1 MKILN
6 TYKKLPISKSNIE
19 KFDYYNLCHLRTDD
33 EYKGF
38 MFYNDDEIVGFI
50 NVDTNENEIQA
61 LEVNKEYR
69 QQGIGEELLEIAVN
83 ELNAN
88 KLTIR
93 KNNKAAIRMY
103 QKNGFKVVKSNGI
116 MYYMEKVNTIHETV
130 VINESAKDRTFK
142 CPYCP
147 ERYKRPKLVDHVE
160 KVHSDMIPE
169 GYTPA
174 RVVFN
179 YINKKEHGRCVQ
191 CGKETEWNEEVWRYN
206 RYCSQK
212 CIDEYKKIR
221 DQRMINVYG
230 KTTLLNDPKQQD
242 KMLKGR
248 KISGTYKFSDG
259 GVRSYCGS
267 YEKKLLEFYD
277 KVLNVK
283 SEDIQTPGPVIEYQ
297 YKGETHFWITDLYYI
312 PANLVHDVKDGGSNP
327 NTRDMPDYRAKQEAK
342 EDAISKLNKYNYIRL
357 TDNNFQ
363 QLLLILAE
371 IKEELMDQ
379 DDPEY
384 IIRINESMAMAG
396 MNNPVHNPDVYIAPI
411 MMKNTFIGTALS
423 QDKYFLTN
431 YRVKDG
437 KVIKGTLQDLDDYE
451 LECAYKYTGED
462 THAKLDKLI
471 NAYKNKTTVSNDFIY
486 ETFIGGELLS
496 PLQFKC
502 VSCLESYN
510 PVIDDVDR
518 IRSIHESLKYQV
530 QLLKYDNALF
540 VKECNGLQIKEDV
553 KGYFVYNEAT
563 KCRSKSYKTIEEIP
577 NNIYNIIKKL
587 EV

>member
-6 TYKKLPISKSNIE
+6 TYKKLPISKSNID
-19 KFDYYNLCHLRTDD
+19 KFDYYNLCHLRTDN

-50 NVDTNENEIQA
+50 NVNTNENEIQA
-61 LEVNKEYR
+61 LEVNKNYR

-88 KLTIR
+88 KLTVR

-116 MYYMEKVNTIHETV
+116 MYYMEKVSALHEV
-130 VINESAKDRTFK
+130 VVLNEDKKERTFK

-147 ERYKRPKLVDHVE
+147 NRYTRPKLVDHVE

-169 GYTPA
+169 GYSAA

-179 YINKKEHGRCVQ
+179 YINKKDHGRCVQ
-191 CGKETEWNEEVWRYN
+191 CGKETSWNEQTWRYN

-221 DQRMINVYG
+221 DERMMRTYG
-230 KTTLLNDPKQQD
+230 TTNLLNDPNQQD

-248 KISGTYKFSDG
+248 KISGTYKFKDG
-259 GVRSYCGS
+259 GIRSYCGS

-277 KVLNVK
+277 NVLNVR

-342 EDAISKLNKYNYIRL
+342 EEAISKLNKYNYIRL

-371 IKEELMDQ
+371 IKEQLMDESN
-379 DDPEY
+379 PEY

-411 MMKNTFIGTALS
+411 MKHNIFIGTALS

-451 LECAYKYTGED
+451 LECAYKYMGED
-462 THAKLDKLI
+462 TYAKLDKFI

-518 IRSIHESLKYQV
+518 IRSIHESLKYQA

-540 VKECNGLQIKEDV
+540 VKEYNGLQIKEDV
-553 KGYFVYNEAT
+553 KGYFVYNEVT
-563 KCRSKSYKTIEEIP
+563 KCRSKSYRTIEEIP

>member
-1 MKILN
+1 MNILN
-6 TYKKLPISKSNIE
+6 NYKKLLLTNKTIKSLNY
-19 KFDYYNLCHLRTDD
+19 DNLNNLDLSDCC
-33 EYKGF
+33 KG
-38 MFYNDDEIVGFI
+38 YIYTNDDEVVGFV
-50 NVDTNENEIQA
+50 NVDTNENALED
-61 LEVNKEYR
+61 LEVNKDYR
-69 QQGIGEELLEIAVN
+69 QQGIGQELLQVAMQEFNVN
-83 ELNAN
+83 KFTTGKHNYP
-88 KLTIR
+88 
-93 KNNKAAIRMY
+93 AIRMG

-116 MYYMEKVNTIHETV
+116 MCYMEKVSALHEV
-130 VINESAKDRTFK
+130 VILNEDKKERTFK

-147 ERYKRPKLVDHVE
+147 NKYTRPKLVDHVE

-169 GYTPA
+169 GYSAA
-174 RVVFN
+174 RIVFN
-179 YINKKEHGRCVQ
+179 HINKKEHGRCVQ
-191 CGKETEWNEEVWRYN
+191 CGKETSWNEQTWKYN

-221 DQRMINVYG
+221 DERMMKTYG
-230 KTTLLNDPKQQD
+230 KTNLLNDPEHQD

-248 KISGTYKFSDG
+248 KISGTYKFKDG
-259 GVRSYCGS
+259 GIRSYCGS

-277 KVLNVK
+277 KVLNVR
-283 SEDIQTPGPVIEYQ
+283 SEDIQTPGPVVEYE

-371 IKEELMDQ
+371 LKEQLMDES
-379 DDPEY
+379 DPQY

-423 QDKYFLTN
+423 QDKYFTTN
-431 YRVKDG
+431 YRVKNG
-437 KVIKGTLQDLDDYE
+437 KVVKGTLQDLDDYE

-462 THAKLDKLI
+462 THAKLDKFI
-471 NAYKNKTTVSNDFIY
+471 NAYKNKTNVSNDFIY

-502 VSCLESYN
+502 VDCLESYT

-518 IRSIHESLKYQV
+518 IRSIHESLKYQA

-553 KGYFVYNEAT
+553 KGYFIYNEAT
-563 KCRSKSYKTIEEIP
+563 KCRSKSFKTIEEIP
-577 NNIYNIIKKL
+577 NNIYNIIKRL